1 MDKRTYYPSAPNGS
15 KPRDPKN
22 NDVCLVFFDPLDF
35 FVMITPPPPLPQ
47 EKNVSRDSLDGR
59 VGRVYVPQQDLGGLP
74 TALAKGVK
82 RGRRAGGDS
91 GGKRPRAEE

>member
-1 MDKRTYYPSAPNGS
+1 M
-15 KPRDPKN
+15 
-22 NDVCLVFFDPLDF
+22 
-35 FVMITPPPPLPQ
+35 
-47 EKNVSRDSLDGR
+47 SRDSLDGR